1 MMVFF
6 FLFAFALGLLVLHK
20 IPIFIIIGIG
30 YLIYIYWRKG
40 RKIFIYILLVMI
52 LGFLV
57 SLIKFTNN
65 PNNGIY
71 QGIVIESKD
80 NYVLFL
86 SKGERFYLYL
96 KENTYEVGDYLK
108 IEGLAE
114 EIKFTTYESQFDF
127 KEYLTNKGVYRQ
139 LNSYH
144 IETIWANPLRFKAR
158 KNEFLAN
165 FNENTRAIIDAFLF
179 FNKDYDSSFV
189 QLASDLNIVYLFAVN
204 GVYLHLLMR
213 VISYLVGLKFSKK
226 IAMITP
232 LIIFFP
238 YFLITFYRPSIMR
251 VLLLE
256 IFKICNEFYF
266 KKKVSRLSMLSL
278 TAFLFLFIDYHL
290 IYQSSFYVGFL
301 ISLMMSFINKT
312 MYKRKKLFQ
321 KISVPII
328 IYLAV
333 LPFSLSFD
341 GSIHLL
347 SLIYQFI
354 ILPFNTPFVVLALIS
369 FYFYPFTNLL
379 NGYGDF
385 LAQMINFFARIDIRI
400 YLGELSSFF
409 LLIYYFLIFIALF
422 TLEARMLRH
431 FKISTLIT
439 IIFLLIN
446 AIPIRSY
453 FYHGVYFINVG
464 QGDAI
469 LLNDNGKTI
478 LIDTGGSLYNDIAN
492 ETLIPFFRKKQIN
505 KIDYVITTHNDF
517 DHSGALENLRKNF
530 TVKNYLSSSDA
541 FPLSYGDFYIENLN
555 IYQGNE
561 DENDNSLVLYFEF
574 IDYKFLLMG
583 DASKK
588 IEEKILKD
596 HPSLDCDI
604 LKVGHHGSNTSSGE
618 AFIKQVS
625 PLEAI
630 ISVGA
635 SNYYGHPHQE
645 VIDILTS
652 QNIKIRRTD
661 IEGTI
666 AYVSLF

>member
-1 MMVFF
+1 MIFF

-20 IPIFIIIGIG
+20 IPIFIIISIG
-30 YLIYIYWRKG
+30 YLIYIYLRKG
-40 RKIFIYILLVMI
+40 RKVFIYILLTMI

-71 QGIVIESKD
+71 QGIVIESKN

-96 KENTYEVGDYLK
+96 KDHTYEVGDYLK
-108 IEGLAE
+108 IEGFVE
-114 EIKFTTYESQFDF
+114 EIKFTTYESQFNF
-127 KEYLTNKGVYRQ
+127 KEYLSNKGVYRQ
-139 LNSYH
+139 LNSRN
-144 IETIWANPLRFKAR
+144 IEIIWMNPLRFKAR

-165 FNENTRAIIDAFLF
+165 FNDNASAIIDAFLF
-179 FNKDYDSSFV
+179 FNKDYDSSFI
-189 QLASDLNIVYLFAVN
+189 QLTSDLNIIYLFAVN
-204 GVYLHLLMR
+204 GIYLHMMMHLLT
-213 VISYLVGLKFSKK
+213 YLVGLKFSKK
-226 IAMITP
+226 VSMIVP
-232 LIIFFP
+232 LIIFSP
-238 YFLITFYRPSIMR
+238 YFLISFYRPSIMR
-251 VLLLE
+251 VLFLE
-256 IFKICNEFYF
+256 IFKISNEFFF
-266 KKKVSRLSMLSL
+266 KKKISRLTMLSI
-278 TAFLFLFIDYHL
+278 TAFIFLLFDYHL

-301 ISLMMSFINKT
+301 ISFMMSFINKT
-312 MYKRKKLFQ
+312 MYKRRKLFQ
-321 KISVPII
+321 KISVPVI

-341 GSIHLL
+341 GSIHLF
-347 SLIYQFI
+347 SLFYQFI
-354 ILPFNTPFVVLALIS
+354 IVPLNSPFVIISLIS
-369 FYFYPFTNLL
+369 FYFYPFINIL

-385 LAQMINFFARIDIRI
+385 LYQVIYFFARIDIRI
-400 YLGELSSFF
+400 YLGELTSFF
-409 LLIYYFLIFIALF
+409 LLIYYFLIFLTLF
-422 TLEARMLRH
+422 TLEARMKRH
-431 FKISTLIT
+431 FKIFSLST
-439 IIFLLIN
+439 IIILLIN

-453 FYHGVYFINVG
+453 LYNGVYFINVG

-478 LIDTGGSLYNDIAN
+478 LIDTGGSLYNDIAK

-505 KIDYVITTHNDF
+505 KLDFVITTHNDF
-517 DHSGALENLRKNF
+517 DHSGALDNLRRNF
-530 TVKNYLSSSDA
+530 TVKNYLFSSDS
-541 FPLSYGDFYIENLN
+541 FPLKHGDFYIENLN

-574 IDYKFLLMG
+574 INYKFLLMG

-588 IEEKILKD
+588 IEEKIMID

-604 LKVGHHGSNTSSGE
+604 LKVGHHGSNTSTSE
-618 AFIKQVS
+618 EFIRQVS

-635 SNYYGHPHQE
+635 NNYYGHPHQE
-645 VIDILTS
+645 VIDILNA

-661 IEGTI
+661 LEGTI
-666 AYVSLF
+666 TYIGFF